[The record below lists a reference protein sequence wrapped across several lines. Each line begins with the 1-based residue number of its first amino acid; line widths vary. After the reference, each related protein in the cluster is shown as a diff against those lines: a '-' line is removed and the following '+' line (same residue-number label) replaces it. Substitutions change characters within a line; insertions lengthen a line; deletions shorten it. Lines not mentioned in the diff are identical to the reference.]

1 MVCAQGETAKGDW
14 PEEAVETMAGVVRE
28 AEAACDQ
35 EQLEITQQVPIG
47 VPTVTPHRRLSAARV
62 LRLIV
67 CWCSGSTSAAP
78 LSAIAIGP
86 VTL

>member
-1 MVCAQGETAKGDW
+1 MVCPQGETAKGDW

-35 EQLEITQQVPIG
+35 EQLEITQQVPTV
-47 VPTVTPHRRLSAARV
+47 VPTVTPHVCGSCSAAHCLLVFRIHICRIISV
-62 LRLIV
+62 
-67 CWCSGSTSAAP
+67 
-78 LSAIAIGP
+78 IAIGP